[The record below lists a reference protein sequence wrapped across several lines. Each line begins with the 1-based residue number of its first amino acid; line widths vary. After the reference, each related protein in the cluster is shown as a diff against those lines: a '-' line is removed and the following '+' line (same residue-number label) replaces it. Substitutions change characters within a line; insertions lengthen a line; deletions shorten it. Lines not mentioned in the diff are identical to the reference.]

1 MKRTRRTR
9 RGWRARMPIPTRD
22 PKPPPPF
29 ALRAWA
35 AIERLDPGEQVE
47 VLRELG
53 ELDGAADR
61 QVALERLA
69 ERLGIA
75 PPDHFG
81 V

>member
-1 MKRTRRTR
+1 
-9 RGWRARMPIPTRD
+9 MPIPIAE
-22 PKPPPPF
+22 PEPPPPF
-29 ALRAWA
+29 ALRALA
-35 AIERLDPGEQVE
+35 AIERLDPDEQVG

-53 ELDGAADR
+53 QLDAAVDR
-61 QVALERLA
+61 QAALERLA

>member
-1 MKRTRRTR
+1 
-9 RGWRARMPIPTRD
+9 
-22 PKPPPPF
+22 
-29 ALRAWA
+29 
-35 AIERLDPGEQVE
+35 VS

-53 ELDGAADR
+53 ELDAAVDR
-61 QVALERLA
+61 PAALVRLA

>member
-1 MKRTRRTR
+1 
-9 RGWRARMPIPTRD
+9 MPIPTRE
-22 PKPPPPF
+22 PEPPPPF

-35 AIERLDPGEQVE
+35 AIERLDPNEQLS

-53 ELDGAADR
+53 KLDAAVDR
-61 QVALERLA
+61 QAALTRLA